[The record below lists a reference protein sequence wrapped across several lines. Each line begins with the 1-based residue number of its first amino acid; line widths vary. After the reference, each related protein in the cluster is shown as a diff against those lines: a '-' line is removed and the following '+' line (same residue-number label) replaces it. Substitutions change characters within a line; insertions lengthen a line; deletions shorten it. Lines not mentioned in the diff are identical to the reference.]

1 MSALGKGLGSLIP
14 GAGTSVPKKTYTE
27 RVIPEAHHA
36 IVEIDVEKITPNP
49 RQPRKHFS
57 ATELEELMASI
68 DEHGLLQPITVTKKG
83 GDGYELVAGERRL
96 RATTALGHT
105 VISAIVRE
113 YNEQQKLE
121 LALIENIQRHD
132 LNAVEE
138 AYAFKALIDEFNL
151 TQEEVAKRVG
161 KSRSAVANTIRLL
174 DLEEEILEA
183 LIHGKITKSHARTL
197 LSELDPDRRME
208 IFSAMLEGKMSVR
221 QAEGKTAKSRVRTS
235 TSAKDPN
242 LAAHEARLREVFGTR
257 VEIIEK
263 AGKGKLSIHFYSKA
277 ELGDLLDRF
286 TDI

>member
-14 GAGTSVPKKTYTE
+14 GAGTSPAQKPTYTE

-36 IVEIDVEKITPNP
+36 IIDIEVGKITPNP

-68 DEHGLLQPITVTKKG
+68 EEHGLLQPITVTKKG
-83 GDGYELVAGERRL
+83 TGYELVAGERRL
-96 RATTALGHT
+96 RATTALGHDT
-105 VISAIVRE
+105 IPAIVRE

-138 AYAFKALIDEFNL
+138 AYAYKALIDEFEM
-151 TQEEVAKRVG
+151 TQDKVAKRVG

-197 LSELDPDRRME
+197 LSELDPERRME
-208 IFSAMLEGKMSVR
+208 LFRAMLDGGMSVR
-221 QAEGKTAKSRVRTS
+221 QAEGKTAKSRHSQGT
-235 TSAKDPN
+235 AMKDPN
-242 LAAHEARLREVFGTR
+242 LAAHEATLREIFGTR
-257 VEIIEK
+257 VEIQEK
-263 AGKGKLSIHFYSKA
+263 AGKGKVSIHFYSKA
-277 ELGDLLDRF
+277 ELGDILDRF
-286 TDI
+286 TEI